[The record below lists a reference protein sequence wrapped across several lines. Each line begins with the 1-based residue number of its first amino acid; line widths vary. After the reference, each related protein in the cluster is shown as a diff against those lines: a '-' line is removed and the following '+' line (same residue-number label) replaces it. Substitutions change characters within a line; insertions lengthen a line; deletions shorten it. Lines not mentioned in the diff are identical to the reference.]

1 MRRLIP
7 MLMLSVAMTAG
18 PAWAQGDSSGTP
30 PAERPATATYWGDTG
45 LWFVPTAETLR
56 SKGWSFSLYR
66 TEMDFNQG
74 VTDIS
79 DWPLTFA
86 VGAGPRTE
94 LFGAIRVVTRID
106 RDLRPL
112 FEPGAIDEGGLV
124 NDRPF
129 VRETWTGNDFGDI
142 YFGGKVNL
150 LTERRQHPFA
160 AAVRASAKAPTADTE
175 SGAGTGKWDYFLDG
189 IFSKEF
195 GRRVEATGSV
205 GYAWRTDPLQVNLV
219 TAFGGGRGSH
229 LVRARISA
237 SPPKCS
243 ARWRTLTK

>member
-86 VGAGPRTE
+86 V
-94 LFGAIRVVTRID
+94 
-106 RDLRPL
+106 
-112 FEPGAIDEGGLV
+112 
-124 NDRPF
+124 
-129 VRETWTGNDFGDI
+129 
-142 YFGGKVNL
+142 
-150 LTERRQHPFA
+150 
-160 AAVRASAKAPTADTE
+160 
-175 SGAGTGKWDYFLDG
+175 
-189 IFSKEF
+189 
-195 GRRVEATGSV
+195 
-205 GYAWRTDPLQVNLV
+205 
-219 TAFGGGRGSH
+219 
-229 LVRARISA
+229 
-237 SPPKCS
+237 
-243 ARWRTLTK
+243 